1 MSSMV
6 ELQYFGH
13 SFFKIKDKKDVILI
27 DPIFE
32 TTKTKFNKNE
42 KIPSKMSDMKG
53 TSLILITNETEEHF
67 DKIAVQKIA
76 MENNSTVV
84 AHDFILND
92 LNLPRTKK
100 IPIGSNF
107 EVNIKGLKIE
117 TKTAHYPN
125 SFCPTGFLIN
135 INGTKIY
142 HAGVTSL
149 LDSFSG
155 IKPDIAIL
163 PMSSQTMDVV
173 DLVRAAKIMKPK
185 TLIPMQY
192 DIFETK
198 KFDSKDLDKRI
209 KESILQTQTILLK
222 PGKKIKL

>member
-1 MSSMV
+1 MV

-13 SFFKIKDKKDVILI
+13 SFFRIKDKKETVLI

-32 TTKTKFNKNE
+32 STKTKFNKNQ
-42 KIPSKMSDMKG
+42 KIPSKINDMKG
-53 TSLILITNETEEHF
+53 ATLILLTNETQEHF
-67 DKIAVQKIA
+67 DKEAVQKLA
-76 MENNSTVV
+76 SENNAVVV

-92 LNLPRTKK
+92 LNLPRTQK
-100 IPIGSNF
+100 IAVSSNF
-107 EVNIKGLKIE
+107 EVNIKGLKIQ

-125 SFCPTGFLIN
+125 SFCPTGYLIN
-135 INGTKIY
+135 FNGTKIY

-149 LDSFSG
+149 LDSFSN
-155 IKPDIAIL
+155 IKADVAIL

-173 DLVRAAKIMKPK
+173 DIVRAAKIMKPK

-209 KESILQTQTILLK
+209 KESILQTETILLK